1 MHATESWPQSARTRG
16 EATLPIYLQSEL
28 TTRTSTAT
36 LSRDRHRRR
45 SSGKEPKAALAYCD
59 ATKALSSH
67 AKQRPA
73 DSREDFTSG
82 MEGKLGRWRQGAS
95 TDGGGDG
102 TWPIMARECGSG
114 RASGQCHET
123 CQAGRGMR
131 CASAH
136 AHVVS
141 MTHSWHAS
149 RHMVMFVQQCA
160 CPGAERLRNWPFD
173 SFISVHRQRGEITRK
188 MLRMLADF
196 KPADPPRQAGSPF
209 AAP

>member
-28 TTRTSTAT
+28 TTRFSTAT

-114 RASGQCHET
+114 SSDEHAVARAAAAARW
-123 CQAGRGMR
+123 QAEEEVRKG
-131 CASAH
+131 
-136 AHVVS
+136 S
-141 MTHSWHAS
+141 MA
-149 RHMVMFVQQCA
+149 
-160 CPGAERLRNWPFD
+160 
-173 SFISVHRQRGEITRK
+173 RQR
-188 MLRMLADF
+188 
-196 KPADPPRQAGSPF
+196 
-209 AAP
+209 